1 MFKEIFQG
9 KLKTRYSWNNIT
21 RFPRLKFVRLRMWW
35 LIMIQQADQGE
46 VRPWKARRTSLLQE
60 GSCPRDCTEA
70 FKAPILRRGSDD
82 QLTRNS
88 EYQEIGYEG
97 RSKATR
103 GSIFPGLG
111 ESCASEHRQTCYHR
125 PRGAKGTRGR
135 VGAWELWCRYSE
147 KHVKTEFSMR
157 CIFNYKNSSENSSF
171 SPQKKKKN
179 NWR

>member
-88 EYQEIGYEG
+88 AYQEIGYEG
-97 RSKATR
+97 RSKAPEAACSLAWARAALQRTGR
-103 GSIFPGLG
+103 PDTTGPGEQKEQAEGWGL
-111 ESCASEHRQTCYHR
+111 ENYMSLFRKACQN
-125 PRGAKGTRGR
+125 
-135 VGAWELWCRYSE
+135 W
-147 KHVKTEFSMR
+147 
-157 CIFNYKNSSENSSF
+157 IFNEMHF
-171 SPQKKKKN
+171 
-179 NWR
+179 